1 MEHSISDDEIMEFLS
16 WYSDEE
22 LATNW
27 INNDFIT
34 IISIL

>member
-1 MEHSISDDEIMEFLS
+1 MEFLS

-22 LATNW
+22 LTTNW
-27 INNDFIT
+27 INDDFIT